1 MTSDELFALADLVD
15 DMLVG
20 YAATCAV
27 AEYLYRH
34 RSESANATGARCAVL
49 GLVAII
55 PLCIPIDA
63 PRLCALTVRDACAR
77 QSDHAEAHRVPPPL
91 AFMAGHPCARV
102 KLLRYCLAYN
112 IAETCGFEAVSRAK
126 HAADQQME
134 SEIDRLSHRHVAFVD
149 ALYDAST
156 GPQLLAEWIA
166 LGPNLAVSR
175 MMFNRWA
182 THASFVVGAQRG
194 ARASRPPNRNPAELP
209 DSLVT
214 VCRPAARGV
223 LIVTG
228 ARLAI
233 LRTSD
238 AQIVNLVRERFGD
251 RAADIG
257 MSSPAAEA
265 YAAAF
270 SSEFIDAQPCVS
282 DARTDLARAI
292 IRGERSRVAITE
304 LVGRM
309 LRGTESLA
317 LPSVII

>member
-1 MTSDELFALADLVD
+1 MPDKFFLELMGRCWSTPSDQMTSDELFALADLVD

-34 RSESANATGARCAVL
+34 RSESAN
-49 GLVAII
+49 
-55 PLCIPIDA
+55 
-63 PRLCALTVRDACAR
+63 
-77 QSDHAEAHRVPPPL
+77 
-91 AFMAGHPCARV
+91 
-102 KLLRYCLAYN
+102 
-112 IAETCGFEAVSRAK
+112 
-126 HAADQQME
+126 ADQQME

-182 THASFVVGAQRG
+182 THTSFVVGAQRG

-251 RAADIG
+251 QAADIG

-309 LRGTESLA
+309 LRGTESIA